1 MYELDGIAKKMPRV
15 FFCFSVSALALMGLP
30 GLCGFVSKWYLAKA
44 AFDNATPMAVLGVG
58 ILRVSALLTAIYM
71 LSMLVRAYIP
81 EADFDDSKIGEV
93 KDPDWRML
101 LPLLLFVIGM
111 VIMGLYSGPFVE
123 FFSKVA
129 QGLL

>member
-1 MYELDGIAKKMPRV
+1 
-15 FFCFSVSALALMGLP
+15 
-30 GLCGFVSKWYLAKA
+30 
-44 AFDNATPMAVLGVG
+44 
-58 ILRVSALLTAIYM
+58 M